1 MLENQTEVQA
11 ESFFYRKRI
20 EGQQNIL
27 FLLRK
32 TASFNINYKP
42 NESFVAHAY
51 FGNRAAKDEGFPRYT
66 CQDAALAD
74 AVELRK
80 KTGSNGEIT
89 IREFHK
95 GVSLSQT
102 QMSTEQWARLDHDTR
117 ELPDPPE
124 PRSWKIAGDGQIIEL
139 VQGGQ

>member
-42 NESFVAHAY
+42 KESFVAHAY
-51 FGNRAAKDEGFPRYT
+51 FGKRAAKDEGFPRYT
-66 CQDAALAD
+66 CQGAALAD
-74 AVELRK
+74 AVDLRHEK
-80 KTGSNGEIT
+80 GPDCEIT

-95 GVSLSQT
+95 GLSLSQAH
-102 QMSTEQWARLDHDTR
+102 MSTEEWTRLDHDTR

-124 PRSWKIAGDGQIIEL
+124 PRNWEIAGDGQIIEL
-139 VQGGQ
+139 VQSE